1 MNNFIKG
8 KTSKIGFG
16 PMANDFVQ
24 ETTCSKCHYLIA
36 HYELER
42 LVLEETEDLFCGQN
56 LCLQFVAPEAFN

>member
-1 MNNFIKG
+1 
-8 KTSKIGFG
+8 
-16 PMANDFVQ
+16 MANDFVQ

-42 LVLEETEDLFCGQN
+42 LVLEETKDLFCGQN